1 MIFINNI
8 NFILE
13 EFYTNHKKPTLI
25 AKDLN
30 VNPSYITKIVKQDN
44 RYNFEKGY
52 RSTISK
58 ENRKIAKRDWIRN
71 KRQNDCNKQ
80 LDGFIKMQHI
90 QATKE
95 LSYNTDISDYAFAK
109 WNRGMFTY
117 DKKSSDLILRKG
129 FKYACDVPKRISN
142 VINPSFIKPIN

>member
-1 MIFINNI
+1 
-8 NFILE
+8 
-13 EFYTNHKKPTLI
+13 
-25 AKDLN
+25 
-30 VNPSYITKIVKQDN
+30 
-44 RYNFEKGY
+44 
-52 RSTISK
+52 
-58 ENRKIAKRDWIRN
+58 
-71 KRQNDCNKQ
+71 
-80 LDGFIKMQHI
+80 MQHI